1 MLTRPTVA
9 INLKMYVLNHHA
21 VYLKLTHV
29 IYQLYLSKARKGK
42 KTLNVPKGEL
52 VNSFKYI
59 RYIKIYTSFTVFL
72 ILG

>member
-1 MLTRPTVA
+1 MLYTLNLHMLF
-9 INLKMYVLNHHA
+9 INCISVK
-21 VYLKLTHV
+21 
-29 IYQLYLSKARKGK
+29 REREK